1 MNLDEASGIL
11 KRLNFQIL
19 DSQKKSTI
27 LTYIDG
33 KSHVGYAQADF
44 IVKKD
49 KKTYA
54 VLVKSGLLA
63 DPTEPSIRRQLI
75 EYGRIFKTDSLLLL
89 DLNNGELHEIRFEFP
104 KSEKERLLL
113 FLIGLLIVLV
123 IMGTTFMLI
132 YLKLI

>member
-1 MNLDEASGIL
+1 MTLDEAAGIL
-11 KRLNFQIL
+11 KRLNFQVL
-19 DSQKKSTI
+19 DSEKKNTI

-44 IVKKD
+44 IVKKE

-63 DPTEPSIRRQLI
+63 DPNEPSIRRQLI
-75 EYGRIFKTDSLLLL
+75 EYERIFKTDSLLLL

-104 KSEKERLLL
+104 RSEKERILLI
-113 FLIGLLIVLV
+113 LIGLLVALV
-123 IMGTTFMLI
+123 IMGITFMLI
-132 YLKLI
+132 YLRLI